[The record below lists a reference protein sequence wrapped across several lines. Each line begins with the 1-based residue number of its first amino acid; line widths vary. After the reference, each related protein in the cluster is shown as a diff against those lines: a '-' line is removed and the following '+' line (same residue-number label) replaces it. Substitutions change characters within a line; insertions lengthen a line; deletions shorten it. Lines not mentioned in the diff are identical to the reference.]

1 MKDLSILQK
10 FVLPFSREI
19 LLLILSRIGQNSE
32 WDEAA
37 APIIRRLF
45 AIAELFTDSEKDNKK
60 QVQSYFQQHA
70 EEIGAEFSNAVKV
83 WSSYQAKIK
92 ENK

>member
-19 LLLILSRIGQNSE
+19 ILIVLSRIGQNSQ

-45 AIAELFTDSEKDNKK
+45 AIAELFTDSDKDNKK
-60 QVQSYFQQHA
+60 QVEAYFKQHA
-70 EEIGAEFSNAVKV
+70 DEISAEFANAVKV

-92 ENK
+92 EDK